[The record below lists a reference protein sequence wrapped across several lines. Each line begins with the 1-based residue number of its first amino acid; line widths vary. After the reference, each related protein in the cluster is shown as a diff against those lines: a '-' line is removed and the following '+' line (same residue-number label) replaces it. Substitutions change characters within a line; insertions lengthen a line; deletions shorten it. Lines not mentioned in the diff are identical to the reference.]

1 MPVEIDLGMPP
12 AGYAAAPARATDTT
26 AVIQY
31 REFTS
36 TEDGQHFVQRLEGF
50 PDDILQKFP
59 APIPASKVDHMLAL
73 CRRDGTA
80 TVYLNELEFRA
91 SVRWRGS
98 EISRRRR
105 GGHERRFRRRRAVG
119 AWRPSPQRRRRVVR
133 PFPSVGA
140 RACSTI
146 SGRSVDRRHARREE
160 EISVVLGRCFCHV
173 LFQERFRIS
182 DSEWNSLLKAQWFPF
197 AGLRA
202 ATIDK
207 LLNHVRSGWEV
218 DELLDDIVS
227 EVRETT
233 PRMLQGWRNHS
244 SFKPH
249 LDILE
254 RAVDGFKDDNDFIG
268 CTGLLYPRIEGI
280 LRTDLDAETRSQAT
294 QKHLVQAAVGAKL
307 GNEQSALLPHRF
319 QDYLRDVY
327 FANFSPA
334 SKDAAEV
341 SRHSVAHGTASA
353 SKFNRKSAV
362 IGILIAHQLFY
373 FLENR
378 TNSGNPNEPS

>member
-1 MPVEIDLGMPP
+1 MPVEIDLEMPP
-12 AGYAAAPARATDTT
+12 AGYALTSARASNTT
-26 AVIQY
+26 AVQF

-36 TEDGQHFVQRLEGF
+36 TEDGQHFIQRLEGF
-50 PDDILQKFP
+50 PTNILQKLP
-59 APIPASKVDHMLAL
+59 APIPASKVDHLLAL
-73 CRRDGTA
+73 CRRDGKA

-91 SVRWRGS
+91 SVRS
-98 EISRRRR
+98 SRRIEAGEAITKDDFVDVERLELGVQVPR
-105 GGHERRFRRRRAVG
+105 DAGALFVFSVGWRKGLFYDFGPIGG
-119 AWRPSPQRRRRVVR
+119 PSPR
-133 PFPSVGA
+133 P
-140 RACSTI
+140 
-146 SGRSVDRRHARREE
+146 REE
-160 EISVVLGRCFCHV
+160 DVSVVLGRCFCHV

-182 DSEWNSLLKAQWFPF
+182 DSEWSKLLKAQWFPF

-207 LLNHVRSGWEV
+207 LLSYVRSGWEI

-227 EVRETT
+227 EVRETI

-249 LDILE
+249 LDILQ
-254 RAVDGFKDDNDFIG
+254 RAVEGFRNDSDFIG

-280 LRTDLDAETRSQAT
+280 LRTDLDAGTRGRAT
-294 QKHLVQAAVGAKL
+294 QKHLVQAAVGSKL

-327 FANFSPA
+327 FADFSAA
-334 SKDAAEV
+334 SKDEADV
-341 SRHSVAHGTASA
+341 SRNSVAHGTASA

-378 TNSGNPNEPS
+378 TNGASPNEPS

>member
-1 MPVEIDLGMPP
+1 MPP
-12 AGYAAAPARATDTT
+12 AGYALTSARASNTT
-26 AVIQY
+26 AVQF

-36 TEDGQHFVQRLEGF
+36 TEDGQHFIQRLEGF
-50 PDDILQKFP
+50 PTNILQKLP
-59 APIPASKVDHMLAL
+59 APIPASKVDHLLAL
-73 CRRDGTA
+73 CRRDGKA

-91 SVRWRGS
+91 SVRS
-98 EISRRRR
+98 SRRIEAGEAITKDDFVDVERLELGVQVPR
-105 GGHERRFRRRRAVG
+105 DAGALFVFSVGWRKGLFYDFGPIGG
-119 AWRPSPQRRRRVVR
+119 PSPR
-133 PFPSVGA
+133 P
-140 RACSTI
+140 
-146 SGRSVDRRHARREE
+146 REE
-160 EISVVLGRCFCHV
+160 DVSVVLGRCFCHV

-182 DSEWNSLLKAQWFPF
+182 DSEWSKLLKAQWFPF

-207 LLNHVRSGWEV
+207 LLSYVRSGWEI

-227 EVRETT
+227 EVRETI

-249 LDILE
+249 LDILQ
-254 RAVDGFKDDNDFIG
+254 RAVEGFRNDSDFIG

-280 LRTDLDAETRSQAT
+280 LRTDLDAGTRGRAT
-294 QKHLVQAAVGAKL
+294 QKHLVQAAVGSKL

-327 FANFSPA
+327 FADFSAA
-334 SKDAAEV
+334 SKDEADV
-341 SRHSVAHGTASA
+341 SRNSVAHGTASA

-378 TNSGNPNEPS
+378 TNGASPNEPS

>member
-1 MPVEIDLGMPP
+1 MPVEIDLRMPP

-26 AVIQY
+26 GLIQY

-36 TEDGQHFVQRLEGF
+36 TEDGQHFIQRLEGF
-50 PDDILQKFP
+50 PNDILQKLP

-80 TVYLNELEFRA
+80 TVYLNELEFRT

-98 EISRRRR
+98 RSVAAGEAVTTDDFVDVERLELGVQVPRDAGALFVFSVGWRKGLFYDFGPV
-105 GGHERRFRRRRAVG
+105 GG
-119 AWRPSPQRRRRVVR
+119 PSPR
-133 PFPSVGA
+133 P
-140 RACSTI
+140 
-146 SGRSVDRRHARREE
+146 REE
-160 EISVVLGRCFCHV
+160 DISVVLGRCLCHV

-182 DSEWNSLLKAQWFPF
+182 DSEWNKLLEAQWFPF

-207 LLNHVRSGWEV
+207 LVNYVRSGWEI
-218 DELLDDIVS
+218 DELLDEIVS
-227 EVRETT
+227 EVRETI

-249 LDILE
+249 LDILK
-254 RAVDGFKDDNDFIG
+254 RAVEGFKNDNDFVG

-294 QKHLVQAAVGAKL
+294 QRHLVQAAVGSKL
-307 GNEQSALLPHRF
+307 GNDQSALLPHRF

-327 FANFSPA
+327 FADFSPA
-334 SKDAAEV
+334 SKGEAEV
-341 SRHSVAHGTASA
+341 SRNSVAHGTASA

-362 IGILIAHQLFY
+362 IAILITHQLFY

-378 TNSGNPNEPS
+378 TNGAGPNEPS

>member
-1 MPVEIDLGMPP
+1 MPVEIDLGMAP
-12 AGYAAAPARATDTT
+12 AGYAVTSARASETGS
-26 AVIQY
+26 VQF

-36 TEDGQHFVQRLEGF
+36 TEDGQHFIQRLEGL
-50 PDDILQKFP
+50 PNDILQKLP
-59 APIPASKVDHMLAL
+59 APIPASRVDHMLAL

-91 SVRWRGS
+91 SVRYSRPIEAGEAITKDDFVDVERLELGVQVPRDAGALLVFSVGWRKGLFYDFGP
-98 EISRRRR
+98 I
-105 GGHERRFRRRRAVG
+105 GV
-119 AWRPSPQRRRRVVR
+119 PSPR
-133 PFPSVGA
+133 P
-140 RACSTI
+140 
-146 SGRSVDRRHARREE
+146 REDD
-160 EISVVLGRCFCHV
+160 ISVVLGRCFCHV
-173 LFQERFRIS
+173 LFQERFGIS
-182 DSEWNSLLKAQWFPF
+182 DSEWNKLLKAQWFPF

-207 LLNHVRSGWEV
+207 LLNYVRSGWEI

-227 EVRETT
+227 EIRETI
-233 PRMLQGWRNHS
+233 PGMLRGWRNHS

-254 RAVDGFKDDNDFIG
+254 RAVEGFKDDKDFIG

-294 QKHLVQAAVGAKL
+294 QKHLVQAAVGSKL

-319 QDYLRDVY
+319 RDYLRDVY
-327 FANFSPA
+327 FADFSPA
-334 SKDAAEV
+334 SKDEAEV
-341 SRHSVAHGTASA
+341 SRNTVAHGTASA
-353 SKFNRKSAV
+353 TKFNRKSAV

-378 TNSGNPNEPS
+378 TNSASPNEPS